1 MGMHVEY
8 VGFSTATKVR
18 EYRLRAQEAGV
29 FHDFVRAIPLEAFI
43 ARRARYQDAP
53 EIRFLNLQRE
63 LAASDGT
70 LPDAYLSITDAR
82 ASGVPRSRTRRSRP
96 DAGRSGAAADVT
108 QRSRGCPGRPAAI
121 HQVGAGMGRAMK

>member
-53 EIRFLNLQRE
+53 EICFLNLQRE

-70 LPDAYLSITDAR
+70 LPDAYLSITDTELQEYRDAH
-82 ASGVPRSRTRRSRP
+82 SPKPTRRRP
-96 DAGRSGAAADVT
+96 KPPQPQT
-108 QRSRGCPGRPAAI
+108 
-121 HQVGAGMGRAMK
+121 